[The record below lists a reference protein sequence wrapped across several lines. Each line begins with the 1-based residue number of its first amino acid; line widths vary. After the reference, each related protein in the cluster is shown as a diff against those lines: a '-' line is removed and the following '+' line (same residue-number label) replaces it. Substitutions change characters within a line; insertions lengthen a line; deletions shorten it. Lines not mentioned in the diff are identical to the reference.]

1 MTDHSDWL
9 RPLSAYGSV
18 RKASV
23 RALAIVGASQAIK
36 LLLNIAGTLLLV
48 RLLTPADFGLAA
60 MAAMLVNLAVMFRD
74 FGLGT
79 STTQSTTLT
88 QVQVSTV
95 FWIAQVGGI
104 AFTFM
109 AFLGASSLAFF
120 FGEPELTSGLML
132 LSLSFF
138 FSTLGSQHTALLSR
152 ELRFFIIG
160 LVEITALILGLVVA
174 IAMALW
180 DYGWWSLIWQ
190 RAVQIVASAI
200 GLWLACSWRPSACFD
215 FGSVKSQLSLGMHV
229 SGANVAGYVSRN
241 ADNVLIGWYWGPT
254 LLGYYA
260 KAYDLLV
267 VPLAQVAGPL
277 GQVLQPA
284 LSRIS
289 EDPIRYSAVM
299 CHALTASLL
308 ALLPVGTL
316 MMWQPEVVTRVV
328 FGDPWLPAAP
338 VVRWF
343 GVSVCIGLVGSVLGW
358 SLTTRRRGRDLS
370 RTAWINTS
378 INLVGFLLSVSYGIA
393 VVAATYALIGLCIR
407 TPYLFLVATGDHY
420 LPRYDALKAIFLPVL
435 VLAIL
440 SGVNIAFSAIG
451 GNYSLSGW
459 AWLLSQIALGYATAI
474 FVVIRTDFGRYI
486 FQSVRLAKF

>member
-1 MTDHSDWL
+1 MTDHSDWF

-18 RKASV
+18 RKAGV
-23 RALAIVGASQAIK
+23 RALTVVGGSQAIK

-60 MAAMLVNLAVMFRD
+60 MAAMLVNLSIMFRD

-79 STTQSTTLT
+79 STTQSVTLT

-95 FWIAQVGGI
+95 FWLAQVGGI
-104 AFTFM
+104 VFTCM
-109 AFLGASSLAFF
+109 ALLGASPLASF
-120 FGEPELTSGLML
+120 FGEPELTPALIL
-132 LSLSFF
+132 LSLGFVL
-138 FSTLGSQHTALLSR
+138 STLGSQHTALLSR
-152 ELRFFIIG
+152 DLRFFTIG
-160 LVEITALILGLVVA
+160 LIEITALIFGLVVA
-174 IAMALW
+174 VAMALW

-190 RAVQIVASAI
+190 RAVQIAASTI

-241 ADNVLIGWYWGPT
+241 ADNALIGWFWGAT
-254 LLGYYA
+254 SLGFYA

-277 GQVLQPA
+277 GQVLQPV

-289 EDPIRYSAVM
+289 EDPTRYSTVTS
-299 CHALTASLL
+299 HALTASLL

-316 MMWQPEVVTRVV
+316 MIWQPDMVTRVV
-328 FGDPWLPAAP
+328 FGEPWLPAAP
-338 VVRWF
+338 LVGWF

-358 SLTTRRRGRDLS
+358 SLITRRRGRDLS
-370 RTAWINTS
+370 RTAWINTL
-378 INLVGFLLSVSYGIA
+378 INLVGFLISVSHGIA
-393 VVAATYALIGLCIR
+393 VVAATYALVGLFIR
-407 TPYLFLVATGDHY
+407 TPHLFLVATGDHY
-420 LPRYDALKAIFLPVL
+420 LPRSEALKAIFLPVA

-440 SGVNIAFSAIG
+440 SVVNIAFAVIG
-451 GNYSLSGW
+451 GIYSSAGW
-459 AWLLSQIALGYATAI
+459 AWLLTQLALGYVVAT
-474 FVVIRTDFGRYI
+474 FVVIRTRFGRYI
-486 FQSVRLAKF
+486 LQSVRQAKF